1 MAEKDPDRA
10 RYVVSAVDSALE
22 VLDTVSRHPGTSLA
36 GLANFVGLNKSR
48 TMRFLVTLEVRGYVR
63 RDPQGRCYL
72 AIRSAILGDR
82 ARDQMDQLALIQP
95 ILDRLRDETQETVQ
109 YRVLDGLQ
117 TICLAKA
124 DSPLA
129 IRVHTET
136 GRPRELYIGSS
147 KSILAFGAEH
157 LLEQVLSTPRPTW
170 TENTLV
176 NADDLREQ
184 LHQIRAKGYSLSQS
198 ERIVGAIAIG
208 APIRNADGSV
218 SSCLSLLGPE
228 FRIAS
233 RVDELARRLVSAAGE
248 VERVVISPAR
258 HLS

>member
-1 MAEKDPDRA
+1 MMGDTGPCGPCSEVHIDLRPDEERA
-10 RYVVSAVDSALE
+10 RI
-22 VLDTVSRHPGTSLA
+22 PG
-36 GLANFVGLNKSR
+36 K
-48 TMRFLVTLEVRGYVR
+48 
-63 RDPQGRCYL
+63 
-72 AIRSAILGDR
+72 
-82 ARDQMDQLALIQP
+82 
-95 ILDRLRDETQETVQ
+95 
-109 YRVLDGLQ
+109 
-117 TICLAKA
+117 
-124 DSPLA
+124 
-129 IRVHTET
+129 
-136 GRPRELYIGSS
+136 
-147 KSILAFGAEH
+147 
-157 LLEQVLSTPRPTW
+157 
-170 TENTLV
+170 TLV